1 MGDGVDVTATLDR
14 LGPDDVRPLARL
26 HRRAFPGF
34 FLSTLGEAFLVE
46 FYRAFLTDP
55 TAVTVVARTSD
66 GGVHGAVVGT
76 TQPAGFFGRLV
87 RRRWLGFA
95 AAAAR
100 SSVTRPRTVPRLVKA
115 LRYRGDAP
123 TGADGALLSSI
134 CVQPSRRGSGLG
146 RQLERAWLREVA
158 ARGVA
163 AAYLTTDR
171 EGNDPVNEFYRS
183 GGWVLVDGYTTREGR
198 AMNRYVKKWDTL

>member
-1 MGDGVDVTATLDR
+1 MTTTLDR
-14 LGPDDVRPLARL
+14 LGPDDVRALARL
-26 HRRAFPGF
+26 HGSAFPGF
-34 FLSTLGEAFLVE
+34 FLSTLGERFLVE
-46 FYRAFLTDP
+46 FYRAFLADP
-55 TAVTVVARTSD
+55 TAVTVVARSPD
-66 GGVHGAVVGT
+66 GGVQGAVVGT
-76 TQPAGFFGRLV
+76 TEPAGFFGRLV
-87 RRRWLGFA
+87 RRRWFGFA

-100 SSVTRPRTVPRLVKA
+100 SSVTRPRTMPRLVKA

-134 CVQPSRRGSGLG
+134 CVQPSRQGSGLG

-171 EGNDPVNEFYRS
+171 DGNDPVNDFYRS
-183 GGWVLVDGYTTREGR
+183 GGWVLIDRYTTREGR
-198 AMNRYVKKWDTL
+198 AMNRYVTKLGPL